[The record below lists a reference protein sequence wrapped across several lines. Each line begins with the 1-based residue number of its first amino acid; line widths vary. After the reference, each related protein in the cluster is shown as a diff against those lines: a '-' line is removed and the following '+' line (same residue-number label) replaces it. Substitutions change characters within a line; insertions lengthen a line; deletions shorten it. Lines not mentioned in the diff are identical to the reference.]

1 MTEPLAAFTSR
12 VIPLPAENVDT
23 DQIIPARY
31 LKTTG
36 KSGLAEGLFFNWRY
50 LPDGTPRRDFVLN
63 RPEMQ
68 GRAIL
73 LAGANFGSGSSREH
87 APWALLSWGVR
98 AVIST
103 GFADIFRANSLKNGL
118 LPIVVSP
125 ERHATLF
132 ERLATEP
139 DVEVTVDLERQRV
152 TLGSSPG
159 APASARAT
167 AGATASGGATAGV
180 PSAAGA
186 DADADVFSFEIDP
199 FARRMLLEGTD
210 EIGYVLARLPAIEA
224 WESSNPARVNT
235 LA

>member
-1 MTEPLAAFTSR
+1 MAKPLAAFTSR

-31 LKTTG
+31 LKTTE
-36 KSGLAEGLFFNWRY
+36 KSGLAEGLFYNWRY
-50 LPDGTPRRDFVLN
+50 LPDGTPRADFVLN

-87 APWALLSWGVR
+87 APWALLSWGIR

-125 ERHATLF
+125 ERHAALF
-132 ERLATEP
+132 KRFAADP
-139 DVEVTVDLERQRV
+139 AVELTVDLEAQEVRV
-152 TLGSSPG
+152 G
-159 APASARAT
+159 ARA
-167 AGATASGGATAGV
+167 GVSGSVGEG
-180 PSAAGA
+180 P
-186 DADADVFSFEIDP
+186 DADDFSFEIDP

-210 EIGYVLARLPAIEA
+210 EIGYVLARLPAIEG
-224 WESSNPARVNT
+224 WESANQPRVNT